1 MTKLITSIF
10 MCLAA
15 IAASA
20 QPKADIEVSY
30 TAHHPNLRNGK
41 DDLTSQYIL
50 LANADESKFFSPMTE
65 YVDSLNSTPE
75 GKAKLN
81 EMTSNAYLGGKLDD
95 IPRSDGSYYVVKS
108 ADKCTC
114 YDNSG
119 LEKYVYE
126 EPVAEMKW
134 EVAEDSTKNILGYE
148 CIMAV
153 VDYHGPPMDCMVHA

>member
-65 YVDSLNSTPE
+65 
-75 GKAKLN
+75 
-81 EMTSNAYLGGKLDD
+81 
-95 IPRSDGSYYVVKS
+95 
-108 ADKCTC
+108 
-114 YDNSG
+114 
-119 LEKYVYE
+119 
-126 EPVAEMKW
+126 
-134 EVAEDSTKNILGYE
+134 
-148 CIMAV
+148 
-153 VDYHGPPMDCMVHA
+153 